1 MTTTPTITE
10 ALSLMDA
17 AIADYDA
24 EGWSSLAVTYRS
36 ARNAIT
42 APAQHT
48 TKARAA
54 ATALV
59 RHMANGDDTVPAEAL
74 IEFLR
79 DGDIWFA

>member
-1 MTTTPTITE
+1 MTTTPTLAE
-10 ALSLMDA
+10 ALALIDA

-24 EGWSSLAVTYRS
+24 EGWSSLAVTYRA

-42 APAQHT
+42 EPNLHT
-48 TKARAA
+48 SKARQAV
-54 ATALV
+54 TALV
-59 RHMANGDDTVPAEAL
+59 RRMANGEDTVRAETV